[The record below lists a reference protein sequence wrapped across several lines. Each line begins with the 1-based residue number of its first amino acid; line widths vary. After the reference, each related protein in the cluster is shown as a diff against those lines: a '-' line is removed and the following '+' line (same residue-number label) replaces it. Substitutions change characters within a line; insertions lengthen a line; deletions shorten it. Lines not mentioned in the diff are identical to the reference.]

1 MSTDAK
7 TIRNAFVF
15 DESSAVSQLVHREAE
30 IKSKEEQKWSK
41 VMIASKEIGGI
52 FLLEMESC
60 RTQSTYTVEVNAA
73 TYDKSCQ

>member
-30 IKSKEEQKWSK
+30 IKGKKEQKWSK
-41 VMIASKEIGGI
+41 VMIAPKGIGGI
-52 FLLEMESC
+52 ILSEMESC

-73 TYDKSCQ
+73 TYDKSYQ